1 MSESECACVHVCM
14 PCVHV
19 CMWQERRAVPM
30 SMEEPAFQEALAA
43 LEAAGEM
50 EGRSPADAAGQRLRT
65 HARTHARTLH
75 CTHTHT
81 RTHTH
86 AHSSLLYSSLLYS
99 TCAGLNRLDDCKEGA
114 MHSDFPTFP
123 ADLARKPAT
132 AFLVLEKGNHVRHTT
147 HTYTHTHTHT
157 HTHVH
162 TTRKHH
168 THHTTHTTPHTPH
181 HAHHTK
187 HTTTPHTHTPHTRSS
202 ILDALGTAHCAW

>member
-1 MSESECACVHVCM
+1 MRGECACVHVCM
-14 PCVHV
+14 SCVHV

-50 EGRSPADAAGQRLRT
+50 EGRRPADAAG
-65 HARTHARTLH
+65 HAHYIA
-75 CTHTHT
+75 HTHT
-81 RTHTH
+81 RAHTH

-132 AFLVLEKGNHVRHTT
+132 AFLVLEKGNHVRHTHTLT
-147 HTYTHTHTHT
+147 HTYTHTHTHM
-157 HTHVH
+157 
-162 TTRKHH
+162 
-168 THHTTHTTPHTPH
+168 
-181 HAHHTK
+181 
-187 HTTTPHTHTPHTRSS
+187 
-202 ILDALGTAHCAW
+202 